1 MAYASASTVAGY
13 TKNLLGPDKIYT
25 ESSCP
30 TLNNVESWLSS
41 GCSVIETVLAGA
53 KYSTPVP
60 TTSGVYGWVSELN
73 ALWAAAH
80 AEWSRT
86 NVTLSPGER
95 TRGQVL
101 YDYFWSELEKLIL
114 GIGGNGNDLT
124 LVGLTRTSVGK
135 LYVGGISYSDKHTW
149 ESDSDRVKPFAFRGM
164 GRFPGTID
172 PQAGNGAS

>member
-1 MAYASASTVAGY
+1 MAYCAASTVAGY
-13 TKNLLGPDKIYT
+13 TRNLLGPDKIFT

-30 TLNNVESWLSS
+30 TLNSVESWLSS

-80 AEWSRT
+80 AEMSRT

-95 TRGQVL
+95 TRSQVMFE
-101 YDYFWSELEKLIL
+101 YFWSELEKLIL

-135 LYVGGISYSDKHTW
+135 LYVGGISVSDKQIW
-149 ESDSDRVKPFAFRGM
+149 ESDSDRVQPAFFRGM
-164 GRFPGTID
+164 GKFPGTID
-172 PQAGNGAS
+172 LHPSTAS

>member
-1 MAYASASTVAGY
+1 MAYASASTVSGY
-13 TKNLLGPDKIYT
+13 CRNLLGPDKIFT

-30 TLNNVESWLSS
+30 TLNSVDSWLSS

-80 AEWSRT
+80 AEMSRT

-95 TRGQVL
+95 TRGSVM
-101 YDYFWSELEKLIL
+101 YDYFWSELEKLVL

-124 LVGLTRTSVGK
+124 LVGLARTSVGK
-135 LYVGGISYSDKHTW
+135 LYVGGISISDKQTW
-149 ESDSDRVKPFAFRGM
+149 ESDSDRVGPRLFRGI
-164 GRFPGTID
+164 GRFNGTID
-172 PQAGNGAS
+172 PTPSTAS